1 MVAASVKRA
10 PASDSLGARV
20 RAARRERGLSQAQLA
35 GAELT
40 KGFISQLESGLV
52 RPSIRSLQV
61 IANRLGRS
69 LDYFIGDEALSTQ
82 KRAEFM
88 ELAAQAAYERR
99 AWDELERVGEEAL
112 RLELD
117 TPQRGS
123 FLRWQAMARLGRGDR
138 EGAFSSA
145 EAALR
150 VLDPASDAGN
160 VSWTLLVQGSAYLDL
175 GQIAAAAQLYERA
188 LALLDT
194 HEVLDARLR
203 TRLLISVG
211 TAYRRLNRTTK
222 AVQAYES
229 ARTMANRIS
238 DLRSLAQA
246 FMGVAVT
253 LYDSGELDG
262 AIANYR
268 RALTLFQRIAD
279 QDFELNVLQS
289 LAAVRFEQGNVD
301 EAQEFARQ
309 CRERALAVGDD
320 HWAAVADVEL
330 ARIALSRGDAARALE
345 IARRAES
352 SLARSG
358 DIKQRSSAFRAI
370 GAAHHALGQHPLA
383 DDSYQRAIDLALSVE
398 VYPDASQ
405 IAAEYAKVLRERGD
419 YERAFEYL
427 ELARRHAG
435 PGAPAVS

>member
-1 MVAASVKRA
+1 MVAETVR
-10 PASDSLGARV
+10 PATDSLGARV

-35 GAELT
+35 GVELT

-61 IANRLGRS
+61 IANRLGKS

-82 KRAEFM
+82 KRGEFM

-99 AWDELERVGEEAL
+99 AWDELERVSEDAL
-112 RLELD
+112 RLEPD

-123 FLRWQAMARLGRGDR
+123 FLRWQAMARLGSGDR
-138 EGAFSSA
+138 EGALSAA

-150 VLDPASDAGN
+150 TLDPSSDAAN
-160 VSWTLLVQGSAYLDL
+160 VAWALLVQGSAYLEL
-175 GQIAAAAQLYERA
+175 GQIAAASQIFERA
-188 LALLDT
+188 LTALDS

-203 TRLLISVG
+203 TRLLISLG
-211 TAYRRLNRTTK
+211 TAYRRLDRTTK

-229 ARTMANRIS
+229 ARAMANRSS

-268 RALTLFQRIAD
+268 RALELFQRVAD
-279 QDFELNVLQS
+279 QDCELNVLQS
-289 LAAVRFEQGNVD
+289 LAAVRYEQGNVD

-309 CRERALAVGDD
+309 CRDRALVVGDE

-330 ARIALSRGDAARALE
+330 ARVALSRRDPAGALE
-345 IARRAES
+345 IASRAEA

-358 DIKQRSSAFRAI
+358 DVKQRSSAFRAI

-383 DDSYQRAIDLALSVE
+383 DGSYQKAIELALSVE
-398 VYPDASQ
+398 VYPDAAQ
-405 IAAEYAKVLRERGD
+405 IAAEYAQVLRERGD

-435 PGAPAVS
+435 